1 MVVHAFNPALKKLKQ
16 VDICEFKTSLVY
28 IVLGQLMLCTETL
41 SQKGGGRNGELCL
54 FYCCDKIPGP
64 KQLIK
69 ESMQF
74 GI

>member
-41 SQKGGGRNGELCL
+41 SQKGAGGMERCI
-54 FYCCDKIPGP
+54 FSVSV
-64 KQLIK
+64 IK
-69 ESMQF
+69 YQDQSSL
-74 GI
+74 